1 MLINK
6 ETKFHSV
13 ALYLIMVLLLGLFL
27 PLVTGMIITLE
38 QERIRLEKKLSEFHR
53 GTIKTLAI
61 DTQDAMLSF
70 SPEEVRNIASSL
82 LKDERI
88 VSIEVFSKLFDVYLL
103 RVSKETPD
111 HQFDSAS
118 LREEIVKDGE
128 ILGYVQVKIDKG
140 WVIPRIK
147 TYLNHI
153 IILFSSMFLSTL
165 LLVIPVIYYKIL
177 KPLTR
182 LTKQAEILSKGELGI
197 ACEWQGKD
205 ELAMLGNTL
214 DDMRSKLNAN
224 FNLMKEMAVTDELT
238 GLPNRHGFYADIE
251 KIMHLSKRYKRP
263 LSIAIFDL
271 DHFKI
276 VNDTFGHGV
285 GDDVLKEFARLIR
298 SRIRKADLFA
308 RIGGEEFVMVM
319 PETSI
324 EAAKLF
330 LNEVREAISANPF
343 AHGETVTASIGVTEY
358 SGNEQLDQLL
368 EAADIALYKAKNNG
382 RNQVVVELTA

>member
-1 MLINK
+1 
-6 ETKFHSV
+6 
-13 ALYLIMVLLLGLFL
+13 MVLLLGLFL

>member
-6 ETKFHSV
+6 DTKFHSV
-13 ALYLIMVLLLGLFL
+13 ALYLILVLLLGLL
-27 PLVTGMIITLE
+27 IPIVTGMIITLE
-38 QERIRLEKKLSEFHR
+38 HEQIRLENKLSEFHR
-53 GTIKTLAI
+53 RTLRTLAI

-118 LREEIVKDGE
+118 LREESVKDGE
-128 ILGYVQVKIDKG
+128 TLGYVQVKIDKG
-140 WVIPRIK
+140 WINPRIK
-147 TYLNHI
+147 TYRNHI
-153 IILFSSMFLSTL
+153 IIIFSSMFLSTL
-165 LLVIPVIYYKIL
+165 LLVISVIYYKIL
-177 KPLTR
+177 KPLRR
-182 LTKQAEILSKGELGI
+182 LTKQADILSKGELGI
-197 ACEWQGKD
+197 AFEWQGKD
-205 ELAMLGNTL
+205 ELAMLGKTL

-224 FNLMKEMAVTDELT
+224 FNLMRKIAVTDELT
-238 GLPNRHGFYADIE
+238 GLPNRHAFYADIE
-251 KIMHLSKRYKRP
+251 KIMHVSKRYNRP

-271 DHFKI
+271 DHFKVI
-276 VNDTFGHGV
+276 NDTFGHGV
-285 GDDVLKEFARLIR
+285 GDEVLKKFSRLIR
-298 SRIRKADLFA
+298 SRIRKTDFFA

-319 PETSI
+319 PETPI
-324 EAAKLF
+324 EGAKFF
-330 LNEVREAISANPF
+330 LNEVREALSAESF

-358 SGNEQLDQLL
+358 SGDEQLDQLL

-382 RNQVVVELTA
+382 RNQVVAEPSN